1 MARPTKQNSGGQ
13 ASGANRGT
21 DECRGKGS
29 DVGPPSI
36 TLADVLAAEEQRKRV
51 EALAELDRAR
61 TAFLSNVGHEF
72 RTHLML
78 LLGPL
83 QDLLARPGAAL
94 DAGDLGALEEA
105 HRNALHLQK
114 LVNALLD
121 FSRSE
126 VARVQPGDAHT
137 DPADSRRLRDRFQR
151 DNLFLRQ
158 ENGLDASSG
167 EIIGRSAAIKKVLS
181 QVEQVAGTGST
192 VLLLGETGTGK
203 ELLARAIH
211 GRSPRHPRPM
221 VTLNCAALP
230 ATLIESELFGRE
242 KGAYTG
248 ALTGQAGRFEQAD
261 GSTLF
266 LDEISEMPLEMQA
279 KLLRVLQE
287 GRFER
292 LGGPRTIQVDV
303 RLITATNRDLAR
315 AMTEGKFRNDLYYR
329 LNVFPIRLPPLRER
343 REDIP
348 LLVWAFVKELA
359 PAMGKTIEAVPPA
372 SLEALRRYDWP
383 GNVRELRNVIERAL
397 IVCPG
402 PVLHAEPP
410 QAVSPAN
417 EEAARAQ
424 TLEDVE
430 RRHIRSVLERTGW
443 RVSGRH
449 GAAEVLGLKPTTLES
464 RMAKLGIK
472 RER

>member
-1 MARPTKQNSGGQ
+1 MARPTKQNPGGQ

-21 DECRGKGS
+21 DECQGKGP
-29 DVGPPSI
+29 DVGPLSI
-36 TLADVLAAEEQRKRV
+36 PLADVLAPEEQRKRV
-51 EALAELDRAR
+51 EALAERDRAR
-61 TAFLSNVGHEF
+61 TAFLSDVSHEF

-83 QDLLARPGAAL
+83 ENLLARPGAAL
-94 DAGDLGALEEA
+94 DASDLGALEMA
-105 HRNALHLQK
+105 HHNALHLQK

-121 FSRSE
+121 FSRIE
-126 VARVQPGDAHT
+126 AAGVPAGYEPT
-137 DPADSRRLRDRFQR
+137 DLAESRRLQARFQR
-151 DNLFLRQ
+151 DNRFLQQ
-158 ENGLDASSG
+158 ENRLNSSSG
-167 EIIGRSAAIKKVLS
+167 EIIGRSDAIQKVLC
-181 QVEQVAGTGST
+181 QVEQVARTGST

-203 ELLARAIH
+203 ELLAGAIH

-266 LDEISEMPLEMQA
+266 LDEIGELPLEMQV

-292 LGGPRTIQVDV
+292 LGGARTLKVDV
-303 RLITATNRDLAR
+303 RLIAATNRDLAR
-315 AMTEGKFRNDLYYR
+315 AMTEGKFRNDLFYR

-359 PAMGKTIEAVPPA
+359 PAMGKTIEAIPPA

-383 GNVRELRNVIERAL
+383 GNVRELHNVIERAL

-417 EEAARAQ
+417 EEPAPAQ

-449 GAAEVLGLKPTTLES
+449 GAAEILGLKPTTLES
-464 RMAKLGIK
+464 RMARLGIK
-472 RER
+472 RGR

>member
-1 MARPTKQNSGGQ
+1 
-13 ASGANRGT
+13 
-21 DECRGKGS
+21 
-29 DVGPPSI
+29 
-36 TLADVLAAEEQRKRV
+36 V
-51 EALAELDRAR
+51 E
-61 TAFLSNVGHEF
+61 T
-72 RTHLML
+72 
-78 LLGPL
+78 
-83 QDLLARPGAAL
+83 
-94 DAGDLGALEEA
+94 
-105 HRNALHLQK
+105 

-121 FSRSE
+121 FSRTE
-126 VARVQPGDAHT
+126 AARVQAGPEPT
-137 DPADSRRLRDRFQR
+137 DLAESRRLQDRSPGGPA
-151 DNLFLRQ
+151 FLQQAVRLKS
-158 ENGLDASSG
+158 NCA
-167 EIIGRSAAIKKVLS
+167 EIIGQSTAIRKVLS
-181 QVEQVAGTGST
+181 QVEQVARTGST

-203 ELLARAIH
+203 ELLAGAIH
-211 GRSPRHPRPM
+211 ARSPRHPRPM
-221 VTLNCAALP
+221 VTLHCAALP

-242 KGAYTG
+242 RGAYTG

-266 LDEISEMPLEMQA
+266 LDEIGELPPEMQV

-292 LGGPRTIQVDV
+292 LGGSRTLRADV
-303 RLITATNRDLAR
+303 RLIAATNRDLSR
-315 AMTEGKFRNDLYYR
+315 AMTEGRFRNDLYYR
-329 LNVFPIRLPPLRER
+329 LNVFPVRLPPLRER

-359 PAMGKTIEAVPPA
+359 PAMGKTIESIPRE
-372 SLEALRRYDWP
+372 SLEALRQYDWP

-410 QAVSPAN
+410 PAVSPGD
-417 EEAARAQ
+417 EEPAPAQ
-424 TLEDVE
+424 TLEEVE
-430 RRHIRSVLERTGW
+430 RRHIRSVLERNGW

-464 RMAKLGIK
+464 RMARLGIR